1 MTKEQVPNGDFT
13 KLVFIL
19 TTGDLF
25 FLVIFS
31 IELPILKKNLIGNTD
46 LIDPELGAEESA
58 TSFDRKL
65 NNWSKST

>member
-1 MTKEQVPNGDFT
+1 MTKKQVCLINCNFSKLVLATCFGDFQHRA
-13 KLVFIL
+13 
-19 TTGDLF
+19 GDF
-25 FLVIFS
+25 
-31 IELPILKKNLIGNTD
+31 EKTRIGNTD

>member
-1 MTKEQVPNGDFT
+1 MANGDFSNLLAT
-13 KLVFIL
+13 CF
-19 TTGDLF
+19 GDF
-25 FLVIFS
+25 
-31 IELPILKKNLIGNTD
+31 EKKNRIGNTD